1 MVEKGGRQRERERHT
16 GEPSTQARS
25 TWPFNIA
32 PTRFLSLAD
41 NCTILL
47 HSLVLS
53 SLPPRPT
60 ACTFSSPRFPHR
72 SAISLSHLPSSSN
85 SLILSLRHLSH
96 FHVASCCRHASC
108 TTLPLVYPVA
118 SFVCATLSLHLF
130 LARYS
135 THTCVRNPRTFSLS
149 HIRIRKLPCPSSFS
163 LLLAAFTIDSRIFPV
178 PLLFSDPAFPLL
190 AFYASSHTRR
200 GKALYSL
207 HRGLGFGPPFIPTF
221 ARCPRSSHYART

>member
-1 MVEKGGRQRERERHT
+1 MQGTPGRGIDAPRFDREYERERRRREESESRRMTLAERQGGRMVEKGGRQRERERHT

-60 ACTFSSPRFPHR
+60 ARTFSSPRFPHR

-135 THTCVRNPRTFSLS
+135 AH
-149 HIRIRKLPCPSSFS
+149 
-163 LLLAAFTIDSRIFPV
+163 SR
-178 PLLFSDPAFPLL
+178 S
-190 AFYASSHTRR
+190 
-200 GKALYSL
+200 
-207 HRGLGFGPPFIPTF
+207 
-221 ARCPRSSHYART
+221 